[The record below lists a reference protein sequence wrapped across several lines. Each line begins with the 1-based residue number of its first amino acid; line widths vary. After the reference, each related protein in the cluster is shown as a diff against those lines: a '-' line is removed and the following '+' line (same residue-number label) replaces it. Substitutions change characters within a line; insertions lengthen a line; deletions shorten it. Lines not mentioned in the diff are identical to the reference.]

1 MDYNEPQENLF
12 EGESIFAA
20 ANKVLD
26 YEAFKRE
33 QEKLLKNSSKKDKN
47 STLITANKISQ
58 KYKNLKKLKKKIFT
72 RRRRSRN
79 NCLRS
84 KRTRRF
90 VCRREYPYS
99 CK

>member
-33 QEKLLKNSSKKDKN
+33 QEKLSDNS
-47 STLITANKISQ
+47 
-58 KYKNLKKLKKKIFT
+58 
-72 RRRRSRN
+72 
-79 NCLRS
+79 
-84 KRTRRF
+84 
-90 VCRREYPYS
+90 
-99 CK
+99 